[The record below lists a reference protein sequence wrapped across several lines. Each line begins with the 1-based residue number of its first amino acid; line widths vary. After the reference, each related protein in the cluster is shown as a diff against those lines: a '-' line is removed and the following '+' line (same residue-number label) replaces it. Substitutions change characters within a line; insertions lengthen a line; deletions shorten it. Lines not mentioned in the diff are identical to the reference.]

1 MQRKSKVEIEKKIN
15 VTQEYLDGKI
25 SSSKASERVGVDR
38 RTIEEWARIYRQEGI
53 FGLETVKKNHIYSLE
68 IRKQAVQ
75 EYLAGGSSLD
85 AICEKFKIRSNTQ
98 LRNWIKV
105 YTNHGEYCSVKHS
118 GGGSYMKESRVTTQ
132 EERIQIVK
140 DCIASGRN
148 YGEMALK
155 YKVSYQQVRTWTL
168 NYEKMGEAGLQ
179 DRRGQRKKDQI
190 PRTELEQAQIEIEK
204 LKHKLYLS
212 EMENTLLKKLDEI
225 ERREASHKL
234 SKDTSTRQ

>member
-1 MQRKSKVEIEKKIN
+1 MSRKSKVEFEKKVRI
-15 VTQEYLDGKI
+15 TREYLDGKI
-25 SSSKASERVGVDR
+25 SRKEAAVQMGTVPSAIDSF
-38 RTIEEWARIYRQEGI
+38 ARIYRREGI
-53 FGLETVKKNHIYSLE
+53 LGLQTSNQNRVYSLE
-68 IRKQAVQ
+68 LRECAVQ
-75 EYLAGGSSLD
+75 EYLAGGKSLD
-85 AICEKFKIRSNTQ
+85 ALCEKYKIRARTQ
-98 LRNWIKV
+98 LSNWIKV
-105 YTNHGEYCSVKHS
+105 YNNHGEFNSAKFS

-132 EERIQIVK
+132 EERMQIVN
-140 DCIASGRN
+140 DCIAAGRN

-225 ERREASHKL
+225 ERREASRKL
-234 SKDTSTRQ
+234 SKDTSTR

>member
-1 MQRKSKVEIEKKIN
+1 MVRKSKVEIEKKIEI
-15 VTQEYLDGKI
+15 TQEYLDGKI
-25 SSSKASERVGVDR
+25 SSNEASERVGVDHT
-38 RTIEEWARIYRQEGI
+38 TIENWARIYRQEGVL
-53 FGLETVKKNHIYSLE
+53 GLETIKKNRIYSLE
-68 IRKQAVQ
+68 FRKQAVQ
-75 EYLAGGSSLD
+75 EYLLGESSLD

-105 YTNHGEYCSVKHS
+105 YNSYGEFNFVKHT

-132 EERIQIVK
+132 EERILVVK
-140 DCIASGRN
+140 DCIASGKN
-148 YGEMALK
+148 YGEIALK

-212 EMENTLLKKLDEI
+212 EMENILLKKLDEI

-234 SKDTSTRQ
+234 SKDTSTR

>member
-1 MQRKSKVEIEKKIN
+1 MQRKFKTEIEKKVNI
-15 VTQEYLDGKI
+15 TQEYLDGKI
-25 SSSKASERVGVDR
+25 SSYEASERVGVDR
-38 RTIEEWARIYRQEGI
+38 TTIENWARIYRQEGVL
-53 FGLETVKKNHIYSLE
+53 GLETVKKNHFYSLE
-68 IRKQAVQ
+68 FKKQAVR
-75 EYLAGGSSLD
+75 EYLSGESSLD

-98 LRNWIKV
+98 LRNWLEV
-105 YTNHGEYCSVKHS
+105 YNSHGEFNFVKHS
-118 GGGSYMKESRVTTQ
+118 GGGSYMKESRDTTQ

-225 ERREASHKL
+225 ERREASRKL
-234 SKDTSTRQ
+234 SKDTSTR